1 MLLLSWT
8 LMRTQQMSG
17 TALSLKTEVNDH
29 AKSAEIDRYDQS
41 RRVQFAVHS
50 LDPPRLVE
58 KGGVHFQANFSPSAP
73 RLHNFRSFKSP
84 DAVPPATDHRRFSSS
99 ILKEPP
105 TSTEVNQRS
114 APAAS
119 GESFTSPSVSASSVV
134 MEPTGP
140 PESKRAVVSFWTLW
154 RNGPSQGTLTTNGQI
169 GGSQSGVRA
178 RIPLSTLGSRTSLN
192 ISSRLSSPL
201 TTAGGMEAS
210 IGASIAINTKIPVEL
225 IVERRIPIGGA
236 GKQSWSLTGVSG
248 FNAVQLPQKLQAD
261 GYLQTGIVGSR
272 TRRPFIGGNI
282 VVSKATDM
290 NHPDRL
296 RLGLGLWGDAQA
308 GLSRVDIGPEI
319 SFRAKSVGLPVRIS
333 AQWRFRVAGDA
344 NPPSGP
350 AVVIGGDF

>member
-1 MLLLSWT
+1 
-8 LMRTQQMSG
+8 MRTQQMSG
-17 TALSLKTEVNDH
+17 AALSPKIELNDH

-41 RRVQFAVHS
+41 RRVQFSAQS
-50 LDPPRLVE
+50 LDTPSLVE
-58 KGGVHFQANFSPSAP
+58 KGGVQFQANFSPSAP
-73 RLHNFRSFKSP
+73 RLRIFRNLKSP
-84 DAVPPATDHRRFSSS
+84 DAVPPATDHRRLSSS
-99 ILKEPP
+99 IPTEPP
-105 TSTEVNQRS
+105 ASAKVNQRS
-114 APAAS
+114 PPAAP
-119 GESFTSPSVSASSVV
+119 GESFISPSLSANSVV
-134 MEPTGP
+134 MEPTGH
-140 PESKRAVVSFWTLW
+140 SKRKRAVVSFWTLL

-178 RIPLSTLGSRTSLN
+178 RFPLSTFGSRTSLN

-210 IGASIAINTKIPVEL
+210 IGASIAINNKIPVE
-225 IVERRIPIGGA
+225 IIIERRIPIGGA
-236 GKQSWSLTGVSG
+236 GKQSWSLTGVTG

-319 SFRAKSVGLPVRIS
+319 SFRAKSLGLPLRIS

-350 AVVIGGDF
+350 ALVIGGEF